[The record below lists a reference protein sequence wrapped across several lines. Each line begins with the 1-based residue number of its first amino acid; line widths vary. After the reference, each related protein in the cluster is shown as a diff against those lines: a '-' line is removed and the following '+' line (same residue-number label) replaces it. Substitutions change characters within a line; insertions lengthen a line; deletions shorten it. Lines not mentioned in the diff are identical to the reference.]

1 MDATAAVAT
10 DAQEHL
16 LEHGYVVLEGLISA
30 DEVTRLRDGL
40 EGLMARER
48 AEPFEPGDGPAYA
61 EEEEHATRYAQ
72 KAWARQSTAEQ
83 ERLLR
88 RLRHT
93 RAENF
98 DTPWPV
104 GIAEVCGCFRH
115 FPSLY
120 DDDRSQRVFNLINKL
135 PEFAVLVEH
144 PVILEP
150 ISALLGRDCILL
162 DVSASSVGP
171 DTEGGDLHID
181 SPITYMVEP
190 LPDLTL
196 SIQAVWMLTDFTIE
210 NGASRVVP
218 GTHRSQRKPFRPHRN
233 DEVVLTGPAGSVAV
247 WLSQTWHRHGPNAS
261 GSARPGVI
269 CQYGRSWVKPFVDLR
284 SPLTAETAPLF
295 SPRLRYMM
303 GCGSTAPVRG

>member
-1 MDATAAVAT
+1 MDSTVAVAAGARA
-10 DAQEHL
+10 DL

-30 DEVTRLRDGL
+30 DELTRLRVCL

-48 AEPFEPGDGPAYA
+48 AEPFEPGDGPAYTG
-61 EEEEHATRYAQ
+61 EDEQATRFAQ
-72 KAWARQSTAEQ
+72 RSWSRVSVAEQ
-83 ERLLR
+83 ERLR
-88 RLRHT
+88 RRMRHT

-115 FPSLY
+115 FPTLY

-144 PVILEP
+144 PVMLALM
-150 ISALLGRDCILL
+150 SALLGGDCILL

-171 DTEGGDLHID
+171 DTEGGDLHVD
-181 SPITYMVEP
+181 SPITYMAEP
-190 LPDLTL
+190 LPDVTL
-196 SIQAVWMLTDFTIE
+196 SIQAVWMLTDFTVE

-218 GTHRSQRKPFRPHRN
+218 GTHRSRRKPDRPHRD

-247 WLSQTWHRHGPNAS
+247 WLSQSWHRHGPNAS

-269 CQYGRSWVKPFVDLR
+269 CQYGRSWVKPFVDLH

>member
-1 MDATAAVAT
+1 MDTTVAVAT
-10 DAQEHL
+10 SAQADL

-30 DEVTRLRDGL
+30 DELTRLQACL

-72 KAWARQSTAEQ
+72 KAWARQSAAEN
-83 ERLLR
+83 ERLRR

-115 FPSLY
+115 FPTLY

-135 PEFAVLVEH
+135 PEFAVLIEH
-144 PVILEP
+144 PVMLALM
-150 ISALLGRDCILL
+150 SALLGRDCILL

-171 DTEGGDLHID
+171 DTARRWPAHRFADHVHGRAAAR
-181 SPITYMVEP
+181 
-190 LPDLTL
+190 PDA
-196 SIQAVWMLTDFTIE
+196 QYP
-210 NGASRVVP
+210 SRVDADGLHDREWRQP
-218 GTHRSQRKPFRPHRN
+218 CGARHSSLSTQA
-233 DEVVLTGPAGSVAV
+233 GPAA
-247 WLSQTWHRHGPNAS
+247 
-261 GSARPGVI
+261 PG
-269 CQYGRSWVKPFVDLR
+269 
-284 SPLTAETAPLF
+284 
-295 SPRLRYMM
+295 
-303 GCGSTAPVRG
+303 

>member
-1 MDATAAVAT
+1 M
-10 DAQEHL
+10 
-16 LEHGYVVLEGLISA
+16 
-30 DEVTRLRDGL
+30 
-40 EGLMARER
+40 
-48 AEPFEPGDGPAYA
+48 
-61 EEEEHATRYAQ
+61 
-72 KAWARQSTAEQ
+72 
-83 ERLLR
+83 R

-115 FPSLY
+115 FPTLY
-120 DDDRSQRVFNLINKL
+120 DDDRSQRVFNLINKV

-144 PVILEP
+144 PVMLAL

-196 SIQAVWMLTDFTIE
+196 SIQAVWMMTDFID
-210 NGASRVVP
+210 ARMAPAVWCP
-218 GTHRSQRKPFRPHRN
+218 RGTHRSQRKPDRPHR
-233 DEVVLTGPAGSVAV
+233 DDRSPLQLGPAGSVAV
-247 WLSQTWHRHGPNAS
+247 WLSQSWHRHRCPTPAVRLVRAS
-261 GSARPGVI
+261 FANTA
-269 CQYGRSWVKPFVDLR
+269 GR
-284 SPLTAETAPLF
+284 
-295 SPRLRYMM
+295 
-303 GCGSTAPVRG
+303 G

>member
-1 MDATAAVAT
+1 MDGTATVAT
-10 DAQEHL
+10 GAQVHL

-30 DEVTRLRDGL
+30 DEVARLRVCL

-48 AEPFEPGDGPAYA
+48 AEPFEPAEAPAYA
-61 EEEEHATRYAQ
+61 GEDEHATRYAQ
-72 KAWARQSTAEQ
+72 DWRPSAAEQ
-83 ERLLR
+83 ERLRR

-115 FPSLY
+115 FPTLY
-120 DDDRSQRVFNLINKL
+120 DDDRSQRVFNLINKV

-144 PVILEP
+144 PVMLALM
-150 ISALLGRDCILL
+150 SALLGRDCILL

-171 DTEGGDLHID
+171 DTGGGGLHVD

-190 LPDLTL
+190 LPDVTL
-196 SIQAVWMLTDFTIE
+196 SIQAVCMLTDFTTE

-218 GTHRSQRKPFRPHRN
+218 GTHRSRRKPDRSQRD
-233 DEVVLTGPAGSVAV
+233 DEVALTGPAGSVAV
-247 WLSQTWHRHGPNAS
+247 WLSQSWHRHGPNAS
-261 GSARPGVI
+261 GAARPGVI
-269 CQYGRSWVKPFVDLR
+269 CQYGRSWVKPVVDMR
-284 SPLTAETAPLF
+284 SPLTAETAPRF

-303 GCGSTAPVRG
+303 GCGATAPVRG

>member
-1 MDATAAVAT
+1 MDTTAAVAT
-10 DAQEHL
+10 RAQENL

-30 DEVTRLRDGL
+30 DELTRLRVALG
-40 EGLMARER
+40 GLMARER

-61 EEEEHATRYAQ
+61 EEEHATRYAQ
-72 KAWARQSTAEQ
+72 KTWARQSASEN
-83 ERLLR
+83 ERLRR

-115 FPSLY
+115 FPTLY
-120 DDDRSQRVFNLINKL
+120 DDDRSQRVF
-135 PEFAVLVEH
+135 
-144 PVILEP
+144 
-150 ISALLGRDCILL
+150 
-162 DVSASSVGP
+162 VGP
-171 DTEGGDLHID
+171 DTAGGGLHID

-218 GTHRSQRKPFRPHRN
+218 GTHRSQRKPDRSHRD

-247 WLSQTWHRHGPNAS
+247 WLSQSWHRHGPNAS

-303 GCGSTAPVRG
+303 GCGSNAPVRG

>member
-1 MDATAAVAT
+1 MDTTAAIAT
-10 DAQEHL
+10 GAQAKL
-16 LEHGYVVLEGLISA
+16 LEHGYVVLEELISA
-30 DEVTRLRDGL
+30 DQATRLRVGL
-40 EGLMARER
+40 EALMARER

-61 EEEEHATRYAQ
+61 GEHEHATRYAQ
-72 KAWARQSTAEQ
+72 DWRPSAAEQ
-83 ERLLR
+83 ERLRR

-104 GIAEVCGCFRH
+104 DITEVCGCFRH
-115 FPSLY
+115 FPALY
-120 DDDRSQRVFNLINKL
+120 DDDERSQRVFNLINKL
-135 PEFAVLVEH
+135 PEFAVLIEH
-144 PVILEP
+144 PVMLALM
-150 ISALLGRDCILL
+150 SALLGCDCILL
-162 DVSASSVGP
+162 DVSANSVGP
-171 DTEGGDLHID
+171 DTDGGGLHID

-196 SIQAVWMLTDFTIE
+196 SIQTVWMLTDFTIE
-210 NGASRVVP
+210 NGASRLVP
-218 GTHRSQRKPFRPHRN
+218 GTHRSQRKPDRPQRD

-269 CQYGRSWVKPFVDLR
+269 GQYGRSWVKPFVDLR

-303 GCGSTAPVRG
+303 GCGSNAPVRG